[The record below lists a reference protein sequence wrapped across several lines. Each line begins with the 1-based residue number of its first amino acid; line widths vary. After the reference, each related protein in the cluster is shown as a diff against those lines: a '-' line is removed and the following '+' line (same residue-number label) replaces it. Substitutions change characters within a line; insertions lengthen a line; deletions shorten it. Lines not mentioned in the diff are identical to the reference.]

1 MLGIIWFIAK
11 VIVLGFIIYVVGMI
25 ILYEIVEYFG
35 RAYNRANMLRQMQY
49 RRLSY
54 RRCWNMDG
62 GRSVIIMNNPATF
75 RFMDSPVIINETS
88 TPSISDWLDERIQFY
103 NEIRELCSPND
114 LADMP
119 RQITEISTELAQ
131 QEWRDF
137 EDHRVRTM
145 NPIVQRL
152 LQNQSESDVSEAAA
166 KGEIKPRG
174 KSVSVDEVI
183 AKIDEHLKK
192 GGSV

>member
-1 MLGIIWFIAK
+1 MEGGIMLGIIWFIAK

-62 GRSVIIMNNPATF
+62 GRSVIILNDANPTTF
-75 RFMDSPVIINETS
+75 RF
-88 TPSISDWLDERIQFY
+88 R
-103 NEIRELCSPND
+103 D
-114 LADMP
+114 LS
-119 RQITEISTELAQ
+119 EISTELAQ